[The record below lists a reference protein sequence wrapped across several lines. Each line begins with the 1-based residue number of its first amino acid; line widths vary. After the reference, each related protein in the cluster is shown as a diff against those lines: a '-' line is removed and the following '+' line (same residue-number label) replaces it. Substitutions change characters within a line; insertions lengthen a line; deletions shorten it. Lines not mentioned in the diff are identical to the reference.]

1 MADGDRCEAKTQ
13 RGGKC
18 KNRAGFR
25 TEHPGF
31 GSCFRHSG
39 ATTNGNKAA
48 ARAQVIAMASDADA
62 EPSEVLLKAI
72 RCDWGA
78 VQYVQGRL
86 SEINQKIIDAEGD
99 KDAML
104 AAVTEM
110 GLWQDLYRGWVDQSA
125 KHSKMALDAGVQER
139 QVRLAK
145 QIGAKFAMALRG
157 IFAGLDLTPAQAAKW
172 EGLVRTHMLAIDA
185 QLAS

>member
-1 MADGDRCEAKTQ
+1 MADGDKCGAKTQ

-25 TEHPGF
+25 TDHPGY
-31 GSCFRHSG
+31 GSCFKHSG

-48 ARAQVIAMASDADA
+48 ARAQIMAMAGEAEA

-86 SEINQKIIDAEGD
+86 AELNQQILEATDAD
-99 KDAML
+99 
-104 AAVTEM
+104 EM
-110 GLWQDLYRGWVDQSA
+110 TLLRMQMGMWQGEYRSWVDQSA

-139 QVRLAK
+139 QVRLAE
-145 QIGAKFAMALRG
+145 QIGAQFAMALRG
-157 IFAGLDLTPAQAAKW
+157 IYAALELTPAQAAKW
-172 EGLVRTHMLAIDA
+172 ESAVRTNMLAIDA

>member
-1 MADGDRCEAKTQ
+1 MSDSKYCGAKTQ
-13 RGGKC
+13 SGGAC
-18 KNRAGFR
+18 KNPKGFK
-25 TEHPGF
+25 TSHIGF
-31 GSCFRHSG
+31 GRCHLHGG
-39 ATTNGNKAA
+39 ASENGNKAA
-48 ARAQVIAMASDADA
+48 ARAAVMAMASEADA

-139 QVRLAK
+139 QIRLSEM
-145 QIGAKFAMALRG
+145 IGAQFAIALQG
-157 IFAGLDLTPAQAAKW
+157 IKKGLDLSPAQEAMWKQLA
-172 EGLVRTHMLAIDA
+172 TTNMLAIDA

>member
-1 MADGDRCEAKTQ
+1 MADD
-13 RGGKC
+13 GKC
-18 KNRAGFR
+18 GAKSQSGGNCKNPAGFR
-25 TEHPGF
+25 TDHPGF
-31 GSCFRHSG
+31 GSCFKHSG

-48 ARAQVIAMASDADA
+48 ARAQVMAMASEADA
-62 EPSEVLLKAI
+62 EPAEVLLKAI

-139 QVRLAK
+139 QVRLAE
-145 QIGAKFAMALRG
+145 QIGAQFAIALRG
-157 IFAGLDLTPAQAAKW
+157 IYAALELTPAQAAKW
-172 EGLVRTHMLAIDA
+172 ESAVRTHMLAIDA

>member
-1 MADGDRCEAKTQ
+1 MADGDKCGAKTQ
-13 RGGKC
+13 NGGKC
-18 KNRAGFR
+18 KNPSGFR
-25 TEHPGF
+25 TDHLGY
-31 GSCFRHSG
+31 GSCFKHSG

-48 ARAQVIAMASDADA
+48 ARAQIMAMAGEAEA

-86 SEINQKIIDAEGD
+86 AELNQQILEATDPD
-99 KDAML
+99 
-104 AAVTEM
+104 EM
-110 GLWQDLYRGWVDQSA
+110 TLLRMQMGMWRGEYRSWVDQSA

-139 QVRLAK
+139 QVRLAE
-145 QIGAKFAMALRG
+145 QIGAQFAMALRG

-172 EGLVRTHMLAIDA
+172 EGLVKTNMLAIDA
-185 QLAS
+185 QLAG

>member
-1 MADGDRCEAKTQ
+1 MADGDKCGAKTQ

-18 KNRAGFR
+18 RNPAGFR
-25 TEHPGF
+25 TDHLGY
-31 GSCFRHSG
+31 GSCFKHSG

-48 ARAQVIAMASDADA
+48 ARAAVMAMASEADA

-86 SEINQKIIDAEGD
+86 AEITQKIIDAEGD

-104 AAVTEM
+104 AAVTEI
-110 GLWQDLYRGWVDQSA
+110 GRASCR
-125 KHSKMALDAGVQER
+125 ER
-139 QVRLAK
+139 V
-145 QIGAKFAMALRG
+145 
-157 IFAGLDLTPAQAAKW
+157 
-172 EGLVRTHMLAIDA
+172 
-185 QLAS
+185 